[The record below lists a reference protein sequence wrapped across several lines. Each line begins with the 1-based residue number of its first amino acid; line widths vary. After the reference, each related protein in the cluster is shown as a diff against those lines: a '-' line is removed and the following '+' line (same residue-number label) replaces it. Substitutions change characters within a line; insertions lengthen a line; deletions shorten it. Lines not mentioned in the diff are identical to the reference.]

1 MTGSRSDPYGA
12 DIWPRVEE
20 DRSTT
25 RGSAIVKPSRKPGRA
40 SSVALLGAAIWGL
53 GLVVAGLLVPAY
65 QSTEMSSSGELA
77 QTTKTLVGMN
87 GPGVLVVLAVPFL
100 VTLLVASALLAR
112 SRRAALPFAWALT
125 ALLAAFN
132 LVGMLT
138 VGVFVLP
145 VTAALVV
152 ACSMSSKTGA
162 AIAP

>member
-1 MTGSRSDPYGA
+1 MKT
-12 DIWPRVEE
+12 
-20 DRSTT
+20 
-25 RGSAIVKPSRKPGRA
+25 SRKPGRA
-40 SSVALLGAAIWGL
+40 SAVALLGAALWGL
-53 GLVVAGLLVPAY
+53 GLVVAGFLVPAY
-65 QSTEMSSSGELA
+65 RSTGMSSSGELT
-77 QTTKTLVGMN
+77 QSTETLVGVN
-87 GPGVLVVLAVPFL
+87 GPGAVAVLAVPFL

-112 SRRAALPFAWALT
+112 SRRAALPVAWALT

>member
-1 MTGSRSDPYGA
+1 
-12 DIWPRVEE
+12 
-20 DRSTT
+20 
-25 RGSAIVKPSRKPGRA
+25 VKTSRKPGRA

-53 GLVVAGLLVPAY
+53 GLVVAGFLVPAY
-65 QSTEMSSSGELA
+65 QSTEMSSSGELT
-77 QTTKTLVGMN
+77 QSTKTLVGMN

-125 ALLAAFN
+125 ALLAVFN

-145 VTAALVV
+145 VTAALVG
-152 ACSMSSKTGA
+152 ACAMSSKTGA

>member
-1 MTGSRSDPYGA
+1 M
-12 DIWPRVEE
+12 
-20 DRSTT
+20 
-25 RGSAIVKPSRKPGRA
+25 VKTSRKLGRA
-40 SSVALLGAAIWGL
+40 SAVALLGAALWGL
-53 GLVVAGLLVPAY
+53 GLVVAGFLVPVY
-65 QSTEMSSSGELA
+65 RSTEMSSSGELT
-77 QTTKTLVGMN
+77 QSTETLVGVN
-87 GPGVLVVLAVPFL
+87 GPGAVVVLAVPFL

-125 ALLAAFN
+125 ALLAVFN

-152 ACSMSSKTGA
+152 ACSMSSKAGA

>member
-1 MTGSRSDPYGA
+1 
-12 DIWPRVEE
+12 V
-20 DRSTT
+20 
-25 RGSAIVKPSRKPGRA
+25 
-40 SSVALLGAAIWGL
+40 
-53 GLVVAGLLVPAY
+53 
-65 QSTEMSSSGELA
+65 
-77 QTTKTLVGMN
+77 
-87 GPGVLVVLAVPFL
+87 VVLAVPFL

-152 ACSMSSKTGA
+152 ACSMSSRTGA

>member
-1 MTGSRSDPYGA
+1 
-12 DIWPRVEE
+12 
-20 DRSTT
+20 
-25 RGSAIVKPSRKPGRA
+25 
-40 SSVALLGAAIWGL
+40 
-53 GLVVAGLLVPAY
+53 
-65 QSTEMSSSGELA
+65 MSSSGELA

-125 ALLAAFN
+125 ALLAVFN

>member
-1 MTGSRSDPYGA
+1 M
-12 DIWPRVEE
+12 
-20 DRSTT
+20 
-25 RGSAIVKPSRKPGRA
+25 VKPSRKPGRV

-53 GLVVAGLLVPAY
+53 GLVVAGFLVPAY
-65 QSTEMSSSGELA
+65 QSTEMSSSGELT
-77 QTTKTLVGMN
+77 QRTETLVGMN

-125 ALLAAFN
+125 ALLAVFN

-152 ACSMSSKTGA
+152 ACGMSSMTGT
-162 AIAP
+162 AISP